1 MYHLEIQKIIKKYS
15 SIIIFHHINPDGDCL
30 GTQFGLRELI
40 QDNFPDKKVY
50 VVGDSNNILSFLDF
64 KHDSIP
70 DEEILLESLGI
81 VVDANFTNR
90 IENSELITQKK
101 IKNIIRIDHHI
112 GGDDLEPIYSWV
124 DTSYCASAEQV
135 AQLAIK
141 LKWKI
146 SKKAAS
152 YIYLGIYT
160 DSGRFFYDKTSAR
173 TFGLA
178 AELLK
183 TKFDV
188 QYIHNNLSKRNRED
202 IIFQREVLNNYKTS
216 GNTIYY
222 YLTDKK
228 SRELNISHNNKNR
241 VDFLA
246 NINPYTIWIFFI
258 EQDNGDIRVRL
269 RSSIH
274 DVHQIAIQY
283 GGGGH
288 EKASGAILKNK
299 KEIAE
304 IVKKANIISSS

>member
-1 MYHLEIQKIIKKYS
+1 MYYLEIQKIIKKYS
-15 SIIIFHHINPDGDCL
+15 SIIIFHHVNPDGDCL
-30 GTQFGLRELI
+30 GTQFGLKELI

-50 VVGDSNNILSFLDF
+50 VIGDSNNILSFLDF
-64 KHDSIP
+64 EHDLVP
-70 DEEILLESLGI
+70 NENILRESLGI

-90 IENSELITQKK
+90 IKNSELITQKK

-112 GGDDLEPIYSWV
+112 EDDDLEPLYSWV
-124 DTSYCASAEQV
+124 DPSYCASAEQV

-146 SKKAAS
+146 SKKAAA

-173 TFGLA
+173 TFNLVS
-178 AELLK
+178 ELLK

-188 QYIHNNLSKRNRED
+188 QYIHNNLSKRNKEE
-202 IIFQREVLNNYKTS
+202 IIFQKEVLNNYKTE

-222 YLTDKK
+222 YLSNKK
-228 SRELNISHNNKNR
+228 SKKLNISDNNRNR

-246 NINPYTIWIFFI
+246 NISPYTIWIFFI
-258 EQDNGDIRVRL
+258 EQDNGEIRVRL

-274 DVHQIAIQY
+274 DIHQIAIQY

-288 EKASGAILKNK
+288 EKASGATIKNK
-299 KEIAE
+299 KQIAE
-304 IVKKANIISSS
+304 VVNKASIISS